1 MDVSSGRP
9 GPWVRVAADAHAD
22 LAALMALMALA
33 ELVQDALS
41 DRFAPSNVLLPGAS
55 SLSRDRNRG
64 EVHARPEEADAA
76 APPTGSPN

>member
-1 MDVSSGRP
+1 
-9 GPWVRVAADAHAD
+9 VAADAHAD

>member
-9 GPWVRVAADAHAD
+9 GPWVRVAADARAD

>member
-1 MDVSSGRP
+1 
-9 GPWVRVAADAHAD
+9 VAADAHAD
-22 LAALMALMALA
+22 LAALMALA

-55 SLSRDRNRG
+55 SLSRDRKRG
-64 EVHARPEEADAA
+64 EVHARPEEADAS